1 MPENIKL
8 HNPSRYGEDKLDKIL
23 AVADSLSFALH
34 SLEDAVDEADEGVD
48 DTVGGKEEA
57 RDYGVQGRSIEDSGR
72 DGGDD
77 EAGENNV
84 DGGSCVDKGNG
95 SQRNGASGVND
106 CREKDGVGM
115 RTRKTNAGKRKAT
128 NTDVGEFSGGK
139 RKRVGVR
146 EGKQCGKKQPA
157 ARKSQKWDE
166 KCNALV
172 CQEPFSMQE
181 EVFWVFCNTCE
192 EWFHWECVGI
202 HKEPTGQYDCGCS
215 IPIEA
220 RFAEINKSLLI
231 PDLSKSEK
239 ELRVS

>member
-48 DTVGGKEEA
+48 DTVGGNNGDSRGSDCDNRLHGEN
-57 RDYGVQGRSIEDSGR
+57 DVGGRNIGNPGR
-72 DGGDD
+72 NNGDD

-84 DGGSCVDKGNG
+84 DGGSCVDRGNG

-106 CREKDGVGM
+106 CREKDGVGT

-139 RKRVGVR
+139 RK
-146 EGKQCGKKQPA
+146 
-157 ARKSQKWDE
+157 
-166 KCNALV
+166 
-172 CQEPFSMQE
+172 
-181 EVFWVFCNTCE
+181 
-192 EWFHWECVGI
+192 
-202 HKEPTGQYDCGCS
+202 
-215 IPIEA
+215 
-220 RFAEINKSLLI
+220 
-231 PDLSKSEK
+231 
-239 ELRVS
+239 